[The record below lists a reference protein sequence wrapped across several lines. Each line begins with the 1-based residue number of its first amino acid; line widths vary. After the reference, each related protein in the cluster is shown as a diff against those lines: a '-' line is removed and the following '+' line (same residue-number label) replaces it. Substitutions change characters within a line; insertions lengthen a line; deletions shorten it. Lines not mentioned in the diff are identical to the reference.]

1 MSEIGNE
8 YNEDGDIK
16 INFNSPPVVEN
27 EIEDADTEQEATDVV
42 ADEQTEVV
50 QEVVEEEPQQ
60 QEAVQDEE
68 PVAESPVIEEIT
80 DEEEA
85 AVQEEDMQEIAD
97 EVQEAVQHSEATGE
111 PLPEGVQ
118 DLLKF
123 MEETGGSLE
132 DYVNLN
138 KDYSQVD
145 NLEALHE
152 YYRATKPHL
161 SMEEVNF
168 LIEDSFDYDEEVD
181 DDLDVKRKKLALK
194 EQVADAKAYLDGQKS
209 KYYNDI
215 KGGSKLTADQQKAID
230 FFNRYNVES
239 EKNSK
244 LTEKSKSAF
253 LSRTDQVFNDKFK
266 GFEYNVGDKK
276 YRFNVKNAKEVK
288 STQSD
293 INNFIGKFLGEDN
306 TMTDVKG
313 YHKSLY
319 TAMNS
324 DAIAQHFY
332 EQGKADAL
340 KNSIAKSK
348 NVSMQPRQGH
358 GEVSVGGTKFK
369 VLSGDSS
376 KDYKIRMRKK

>member
-50 QEVVEEEPQQ
+50 QEVVEEESQQ

-181 DDLDVKRKKLALK
+181 DDLDVKR
-194 EQVADAKAYLDGQKS
+194 
-209 KYYNDI
+209 
-215 KGGSKLTADQQKAID
+215 GSKLTADQQKAID

-340 KNSIAKSK
+340 KDSIAKSK